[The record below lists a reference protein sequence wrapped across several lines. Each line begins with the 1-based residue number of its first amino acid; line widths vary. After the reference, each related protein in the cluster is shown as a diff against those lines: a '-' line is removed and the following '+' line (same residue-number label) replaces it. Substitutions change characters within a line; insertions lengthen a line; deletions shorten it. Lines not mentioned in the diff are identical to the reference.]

1 MQFKQEK
8 YLYFAKV
15 GVVNVDATTS
25 CIVPASRY
33 LGCDPISATTTDFK
47 FQDINTNN
55 TAIVI
60 RLTHGT
66 GKNKEVIEQFMQI
79 LNSDTK
85 DNFIVVA
92 DSEKDTGSITGAA
105 NKDTEFHAHFR
116 GNVTECTSIS

>member
-1 MQFKQEK
+1 MKEN

-33 LGCDPISATTTDFK
+33 LGCDPASNAATDFK
-47 FQDINTNN
+47 FQDITGSN

-60 RLTHGT
+60 RLGHAT
-66 GKNKEVIEQFMQI
+66 GKNKEVMEKMMQ
-79 LNSDTK
+79 LMNSTTK

-105 NKDTEFHAHFR
+105 NKDVEIHSHFD
-116 GNVTECTSIS
+116 GLVTQCTSIT

>member
-1 MQFKQEK
+1 MNEN

-33 LGCDPISATTTDFK
+33 LGCDPISAATTDFK

-60 RLTHGT
+60 RLTHT
-66 GKNKEVIEQFMQI
+66 SGKNKEVIERFMEI
-79 LNSDTK
+79 LNSTVK

-105 NKDTEFHAHFR
+105 NKEVLMHSHF
-116 GNVTECTSIS
+116 GGLVSECTSIT

>member
-1 MQFKQEK
+1 MREK

-15 GVVNVDATTS
+15 GVVNENATTS

-33 LGCDPISATTTDFK
+33 LGGNPFSNAATDFK

-60 RLTHGT
+60 RLGHTA
-66 GKNKEVIEQFMQI
+66 GKNKEVIEQFMQL

-92 DSEKDTGSITGAA
+92 DSEKDTGSITGA
-105 NKDTEFHAHFR
+105 
-116 GNVTECTSIS
+116 